1 MPILDAKKHSNQST
15 QHLFHATIPAAYPP
29 CKSQDSK
36 HEKKQQPRRSK
47 KSIEALE
54 AMEAK
59 SNTTTMKRTRKSCT
73 YVGVVIGARA
83 RFPPTI
89 HSLASENEKAT
100 HVASVYQDALGQ
112 TLAQDVWPS
121 TFPYAAKSRCHT

>member
-1 MPILDAKKHSNQST
+1 
-15 QHLFHATIPAAYPP
+15 
-29 CKSQDSK
+29 
-36 HEKKQQPRRSK
+36 
-47 KSIEALE
+47 
-54 AMEAK
+54 
-59 SNTTTMKRTRKSCT
+59 MKRTRKSCT
-73 YVGVVIGARA
+73 YVGVVIRARA